1 MTESTQGVKQWLPV
15 FFKGMA
21 MGAADVVPGVSGGTI
36 AFITGIYS
44 RLIGA
49 ISRVD
54 ATLIQHVLKF
64 RIKEA
69 WQYLD
74 ASFLFVL
81 AAGIATSII
90 SLAHIVGYLLENHPV
105 LVWSFFVGLVI
116 ASSVL
121 LLKAI
126 EEWRLA
132 VVTALVAGIGLAL
145 VVNILRPAS
154 IDITLPYVFVCGM
167 VAICAM
173 LLPGI
178 SGSFLLLIFGV
189 YTFVLDSIKS
199 FDIAVIAV
207 FGSGA
212 LIGLL
217 SFAKLL
223 NWALSRAQ
231 NLVLGFLTGVL
242 MGSVVLIW
250 PWKLETG
257 EVLGDEHILTNVLP
271 WTFEQA
277 TGQPS
282 QLMFAVLL
290 CAVAVGIVLALGRIK
305 PE

>member
-1 MTESTQGVKQWLPV
+1 MTSKTQSLKDWLPI

-36 AFITGIYS
+36 AFITGIYT

-54 ATLIQHVLKF
+54 TVFIQHLIKF
-64 RIKEA
+64 RIKDA
-69 WQYLD
+69 WQHLD
-74 ASFLFVL
+74 ATFLLVL
-81 AAGIATSII
+81 AVGIATSIV
-90 SLAHIVGYLLENHPV
+90 SLAHVVGYLLENHPV

-126 EEWRLA
+126 EQWRPA
-132 VVTALVAGIGLAL
+132 VVVALLLGVGLAL
-145 VVNILRPAS
+145 VVNALRPAS
-154 IDITLPYVFVCGM
+154 IDVTLPYIFICGM

-189 YTFVLDSIKS
+189 YTFVLDAIKS
-199 FDIAVIAV
+199 FDVAVIAV
-207 FGSGA
+207 FGAGA

-217 SFAKLL
+217 SFAKVL
-223 NWALSRAQ
+223 NWALARAK

-250 PWKLETG
+250 PWKVDTG
-257 EVLGDEHILTNVLP
+257 ETLGDESLLQNVLP
-271 WTFEQA
+271 WTFEKA
-277 TGQPS
+277 TGEPS
-282 QLMFAVLL
+282 LWLFAALL
-290 CAVAVGIVLALGRIK
+290 CVSATVIVLALGRIK